1 MGRQGKKNRNDTGA
15 EDDDD
20 VVDKYAANDADDDTV
35 TNDGD
40 YDDENGM
47 LNLFA
52 SYLAPLS
59 SLGRFYRTRSRQL
72 SSQSFLRE
80 W

>member
-47 LNLFA
+47 QIGRA
-52 SYLAPLS
+52 SC
-59 SLGRFYRTRSRQL
+59 
-72 SSQSFLRE
+72 RE
-80 W
+80 RV